1 MQPLLALVL
10 MFGLMWVVLIRPQQR
25 RLRAHQAIVA
35 SLEPGDEVVTAGGIY
50 GTILS
55 VDAES
60 MLLEVAPGVEL
71 RVLRAAVSQRVAQD
85 SELDG
90 DTEDDLDD
98 LEDIDDIDGA
108 IGDGEVDALPKAAEP
123 SRDEEA

>member
-35 SLEPGDEVVTAGGIY
+35 SLEPGDEVITAGGIY

-60 MLLEVAPGVEL
+60 MLLEVADGVEL
-71 RVLRAAVSQRVAQD
+71 RVLRAAVSQLVAPEED
-85 SELDG
+85 
-90 DTEDDLDD
+90 DDLDD
-98 LEDIDDIDGA
+98 DLEDEDDLEDA
-108 IGDGEVDALPKAAEP
+108 LADSVADGEVEALPKGAEP

>member
-50 GTILS
+50 GTIIS
-55 VDAES
+55 VDADS

-85 SELDG
+85 DSDV
-90 DTEDDLDD
+90 DDDD
-98 LEDIDDIDGA
+98 MDDDE
-108 IGDGEVDALPKAAEP
+108 IGEPLADGEVDALPKVAEP